1 MELDFPVGEILCMV
15 VVKKREMKTKELGQ
29 QQIIQ
34 GLKDADSEV
43 IDDFIQQFSRPL
55 FGVILNYTKN
65 PPDAEE
71 ILQDTLLR
79 VIRKIDTFR
88 QESDIWPWMKR
99 IAINNS
105 IMWLR
110 KRRASRGRELQL
122 EEFIPSFSEDGHLHG
137 SVFRWSVD
145 PEDVVLN
152 AELASQLYEA
162 IQSLPFQYRAPLVL
176 RDTEGYPIKRI
187 ASLLGLKESTAKTR
201 IHRARL
207 AVRRKLADYLEGRG

>member
-1 MELDFPVGEILCMV
+1 MV
-15 VVKKREMKTKELGQ
+15 IVRTSEMKTKKLEQ

-34 GLKDADSEV
+34 GLRNSDSEV

-79 VIRKIDTFR
+79 VIHKIYTFR
-88 QESDIWPWMKR
+88 EESDIWPWMKR
-99 IAINNS
+99 IAVNNS

-110 KRRASRGRELQL
+110 KHRSTRGQEIQL
-122 EEFIPSFSEDGHLHG
+122 EELTPSFSEDGHLQNP
-137 SVFRWSVD
+137 VFHWSVD
-145 PEDVVLN
+145 PEDVILN
-152 AELASQLYEA
+152 AELANQLYSA
-162 IQSLPFQYRAPLVL
+162 IQSLPFAYRVPLVL
-176 RDTEGYPIKRI
+176 KDTEGYPIKQI

-201 IHRARL
+201 IHRGRL
-207 AVRRKLADYLEGRG
+207 AVRKKLADYLEGQA

>member
-1 MELDFPVGEILCMV
+1 MEGHFPVGEVFCMV
-15 VVKKREMKTKELGQ
+15 VVRRWEMKTKELGQ

-105 IMWLR
+105 IMWLPVLPASISWSR
-110 KRRASRGRELQL
+110 IETAQRWPSNCGISKWKSRRNWRTVSRPSCRSKCKCGTNWTVKRLL
-122 EEFIPSFSEDGHLHG
+122 PSVILFPS
-137 SVFRWSVD
+137 
-145 PEDVVLN
+145 
-152 AELASQLYEA
+152 
-162 IQSLPFQYRAPLVL
+162 
-176 RDTEGYPIKRI
+176 PITV
-187 ASLLGLKESTAKTR
+187 G
-201 IHRARL
+201 
-207 AVRRKLADYLEGRG
+207 G

>member
-1 MELDFPVGEILCMV
+1 
-15 VVKKREMKTKELGQ
+15 MKTKELGQ

-43 IDDFIQQFSRPL
+43 IDNFIQQFSRPL

-65 PPDAEE
+65 PSDAEE

-110 KRRASRGRELQL
+110 KRRVSRGREIRL
-122 EEFIPSFSEDGHLHG
+122 EDFAPTFSEDGYLQ
-137 SVFRWSVD
+137 SPVFRWSVD
-145 PEDVVLN
+145 PEDVILN
-152 AELASQLYEA
+152 AELANQLYEA
-162 IQSLPFQYRAPLVL
+162 IQSLPFEYRVPLVL
-176 RDTEGYPIKRI
+176 RDTEGYPIKQI
-187 ASLLGLKESTAKTR
+187 ASLLGLKEATAKTR

>member
-1 MELDFPVGEILCMV
+1 MV
-15 VVKKREMKTKELGQ
+15 RIRKQEMKTTESGQ

-34 GLKDADSEV
+34 GLKNSDSEV

-88 QESDIWPWMKR
+88 GESDIWPWMKR

-110 KRRASRGRELQL
+110 KRQTSRGQEIRL
-122 EEFIPSFSEDGHLHG
+122 EEFTPTFSEDGHLQG

-145 PEDVVLN
+145 PEDVILN

-162 IQSLPFQYRAPLVL
+162 IHSLPFEYRVPLVL
-176 RDTEGYPIKRI
+176 KDTEGYPIKQI

-201 IHRARL
+201 IHRGRL
-207 AVRRKLADYLEGRG
+207 AVRKKLAGYLEGQA

>member
-1 MELDFPVGEILCMV
+1 MEWDFPVGEVFCMV
-15 VVKKREMKTKELGQ
+15 AVKRREMKTKELGQ

-88 QESDIWPWMKR
+88 EESDIWPWMKR

-110 KRRASRGRELQL
+110 KRRASRGREIQV
-122 EEFIPSFSEDGHLHG
+122 ESFTPIFSEDGYLQ
-137 SVFRWSVD
+137 SPVFRWSVD
-145 PEDVVLN
+145 PEDVILN
-152 AELASQLYEA
+152 AELADQLYEA
-162 IQSLPFQYRAPLVL
+162 IQSLPFEYRVPLVL
-176 RDTEGYPIKRI
+176 RDTEGYPIKQI

-207 AVRRKLADYLEGRG
+207 AVRRKLADYLEDRG

>member
-1 MELDFPVGEILCMV
+1 MKWDFPGEQVFCMV
-15 VVKKREMKTKELGQ
+15 GVKGREMKTKELEQ

-34 GLKDADSEV
+34 GLKNADSDV

-122 EEFIPSFSEDGHLHG
+122 EDFAPAFSEDGHLHG
-137 SVFRWSVD
+137 SFFRWSVD
-145 PEDVVLN
+145 PEDVILN
-152 AELASQLYEA
+152 AELATQLYEA
-162 IQSLPFQYRAPLVL
+162 IQSLPFEYRAPLVL
-176 RDTEGYPIKRI
+176 KDTEGYPIKQI
-187 ASLLGLKESTAKTR
+187 ASLLGLKEATAKTR

-207 AVRRKLADYLEGRG
+207 AVRRKLANYLEGRK

>member
-1 MELDFPVGEILCMV
+1 MV
-15 VVKKREMKTKELGQ
+15 VIKSREMKTKALGQ

-110 KRRASRGRELQL
+110 NRQASRGRELQL
-122 EEFIPSFSEDGHLHG
+122 EEFIPAFSEDGHLHG
-137 SVFRWSVD
+137 SLFRWSVD
-145 PEDVVLN
+145 PEDVILN
-152 AELASQLYEA
+152 AELASRLYEA

>member
-1 MELDFPVGEILCMV
+1 MEWDFPVGEVFCMV
-15 VVKKREMKTKELGQ
+15 AVKRREMKTKELGQ

-88 QESDIWPWMKR
+88 EESDIWPWMKR

-110 KRRASRGRELQL
+110 KNRARRGREIQL
-122 EEFIPSFSEDGHLHG
+122 EVFTPTFSEDGYLQ
-137 SVFRWSVD
+137 SPVFRWSVD
-145 PEDVVLN
+145 PEDLILN
-152 AELASQLYEA
+152 AELADQLYEA
-162 IQSLPFQYRAPLVL
+162 IQSLPFEYRVPLVL
-176 RDTEGYPIKRI
+176 RDTEGYPIKQI

-207 AVRRKLADYLEGRG
+207 AVRRKLADYLEDRG

>member
-1 MELDFPVGEILCMV
+1 
-15 VVKKREMKTKELGQ
+15 MKTKELGQ

-65 PPDAEE
+65 PSDAEE

-88 QESDIWPWMKR
+88 GESDIWPWMKR

-110 KRRASRGRELQL
+110 KRRTTRGREIQL
-122 EEFIPSFSEDGHLHG
+122 EELTPTFSEDGHLQS
-137 SVFRWSVD
+137 SVYRWSVD
-145 PEDVVLN
+145 PEDVILN
-152 AELASQLYEA
+152 AELANQLYEA
-162 IQSLPFQYRAPLVL
+162 IQSLPFEYRVPLVL
-176 RDTEGYPIKRI
+176 KDTEGYPIKQI

-201 IHRARL
+201 IHRGRL
-207 AVRRKLADYLEGRG
+207 AVRKKLADYLEGQA

>member
-1 MELDFPVGEILCMV
+1 MEWDFPVGEIFCMV
-15 VVKKREMKTKELGQ
+15 VVKRREMKTKELGQ

-43 IDDFIQQFSRPL
+43 IDDFIHQFSRPL

-88 QESDIWPWMKR
+88 EESDIWPWMKR

-110 KRRASRGRELQL
+110 KRRASRGREIQV
-122 EEFIPSFSEDGHLHG
+122 ESFTPSFSEDGYLQ
-137 SVFRWSVD
+137 SQVFRWSVD
-145 PEDVVLN
+145 PEDVILN
-152 AELASQLYEA
+152 AELADQLYEA
-162 IQSLPFQYRAPLVL
+162 IQSLPFEYRVPLVL
-176 RDTEGYPIKRI
+176 RDTEGYPIKQI

-207 AVRRKLADYLEGRG
+207 AVRRKLADYLEDRG